1 MIQENL
7 QLGER
12 LKLFGLDLVEMNNE
26 GFVKGMRNIAIELI
40 KRDGPITIDDL
51 RIICDKYDIKPNHS
65 NSYGSIFRS
74 KDFIHCGYR
83 KSKIPSNHA
92 RMVSIWGLR

>member
-26 GFVKGMRNIAIELI
+26 GFVKGMRNLAIEMI
-40 KRDGPITIDDL
+40 KHGGQMTVDDL
-51 RIICDKYDIKPNHS
+51 RIIADKYDIKPNHS
-65 NSYGSIFRS
+65 GAWGSIFRS

-83 KSKIPSNHA
+83 QSKRPSNHA
-92 RMVSIWGLR
+92 RPVNIWGLK